1 MKKLILSIA
10 LASFFVFGVVGI
22 QTVIASQSSVVIE
35 NLDKDP
41 KKDNDKEKKAECKDA
56 KVEGK
61 KDCPEGNKSKCCD
74 KTQMKSKCCKG
85 SDVKQTPKSDDPDK
99 K

>member
-10 LASFFVFGVVGI
+10 LVSFLLFGVVGI
-22 QTVIASQSSVVIE
+22 QTVVASQSNVVIE

-56 KVEGK
+56 KLESK
-61 KDCPEGNKSKCCD
+61 KDCPEGSKSKCCD

-85 SDVKQTPKSDDPDK
+85 SDGKENKKSDPDK